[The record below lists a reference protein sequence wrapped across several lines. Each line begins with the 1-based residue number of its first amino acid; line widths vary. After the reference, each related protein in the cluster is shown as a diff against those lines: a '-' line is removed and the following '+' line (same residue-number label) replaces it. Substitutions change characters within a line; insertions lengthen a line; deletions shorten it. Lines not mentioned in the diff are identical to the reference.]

1 MTGGN
6 VRDIL
11 VLERRSPNQP
21 QKGPVSLHPIFFRI
35 GSFEIHTWGVMFALA
50 FLLGT
55 VLAMKEAQRRG
66 LDPNLILD
74 FAMYTAVAAI
84 VGARLLFVLLEWPYY
99 AENPISILWIREG
112 GLSLHGGLLGGVLV
126 GLWFTS
132 RHRIPKGVLA
142 DIAAPSVAIGT
153 MVARFGCFFEGC
165 CYGTLTQ
172 GWWGTLTR
180 YAPGLRHPA
189 QLYEAA
195 LDFLLFLFLWSWR
208 KRVRVPGQLFL
219 LYLGLYS
226 VIRFVVEFFREV
238 PHLFSWLTVAQ
249 LASLFIAAVA
259 FVWYDWLGARAG
271 RQSPS

>member
-1 MTGGN
+1 M
-6 VRDIL
+6 
-11 VLERRSPNQP
+11 
-21 QKGPVSLHPIFFRI
+21 HPIVFSF
-35 GSFEIHTWGVMFALA
+35 GSFEVHTWGVMFALA

-55 VLAMKEAQRRG
+55 ALAMLEAGRRG

-74 FAMYTAVAAI
+74 LALYTSVAAI

-99 AENPISILWIREG
+99 SGNPISVLWIREG

-126 GLWFTS
+126 GLWFAG
-132 RHRIPKGVLA
+132 HQRIPKGRLA
-142 DIAAPSVAIGT
+142 DIVAPSVAIGT

-165 CYGTLTQ
+165 CYGTLTE

-195 LDFLLFLFLWSWR
+195 LDLVLFLFLWFWR

-219 LYLGLYS
+219 LYIGLYS
-226 VIRFVVEFFREV
+226 VIRFGVEFFREV
-238 PHLFSWLTVAQ
+238 PHLYGWLTVAQ
-249 LASLFIAAVA
+249 LASLVIAALA
-259 FVWYDWLGARAG
+259 FVWYHWLGARTS
-271 RQSPS
+271 RLDVE